1 MLENNENMKKQIISL
16 IVACYNE
23 EENIEVMYRR
33 IKAVFQKLPHYEY
46 EIVFVDNASLDRSEE
61 LYRKIGNKDKQVK
74 TILMSRNFGSPQPS
88 FLAGIEYA
96 TGEALV
102 FLHGD
107 IQDPPE
113 LLPEMLTYWQQGYD
127 VVYGVRKKR
136 EGYGVVW
143 NFYYHAFYYLLK
155 KLAYI
160 SIPLDAGDFSLIS
173 KRVGEELLKLP
184 ENDYYLRCLRAFV
197 GFKQIGVEYVR
208 RAREH
213 GQTNENIFSGL
224 YWAKTIILNFSF
236 KPLTIISYLGFV
248 VTVLSVLYLFFI
260 VFASIAFHQSP
271 PGIAS
276 VIVVVLLLGGIQ
288 LLSLSVIAQY
298 IATIF
303 LEVKQRPKYIVKETI
318 NCRLSQS

>member
-1 MLENNENMKKQIISL
+1 MKKTILSL

-23 EENIEVMYRR
+23 EENIVEMYQR
-33 IKAVFQKLPHYEY
+33 IKAVFQKLPKYEY
-46 EIVFVDNASLDRSEE
+46 EIVFVDNASRDRSEE
-61 LYRKIGNKDKQVK
+61 LYRNLAKKDKRVK
-74 TILMSRNFGSPQPS
+74 IVLMSRNFGSPQPS
-88 FLAGIEYA
+88 FLAGIEY
-96 TGEALV
+96 TSGEALV

-113 LLPEMLTYWQQGYD
+113 LLPEMLKYWEDGYD

-136 EGYGVVW
+136 EGYGLVW

-160 SIPLDAGDFSLIS
+160 NIPLDAGDYSLIS
-173 KRVGEELLKLP
+173 KRVGKELLNIP
-184 ENDYYLRCLRAFV
+184 EYDYYLRCLRAYV
-197 GFKQIGVEYVR
+197 GFKQIGFEYTR

-213 GQTNENIFSGL
+213 GKTTENLISGL

-236 KPLTIISYLGFV
+236 KPLTIISYLGFSVTCFSV
-248 VTVLSVLYLFFI
+248 VYLIFI
-260 VFASIAFHQSP
+260 LIASLIFHQAP

-303 LEVKQRPKYIVKETI
+303 WEVKRRPKYIVRETLNI
-318 NCRLSQS
+318 DNTPIERS